1 VFGDAIGGRV
11 ADPKKAWATTC
22 RRAQIEDLHFHDLRH
37 EAGSRWIDR
46 GWPVSHVQVML
57 GHANLSQTSTY
68 LNLTEN
74 SLQDSMA
81 KYGTEPLHV
90 VAPEPDQEPQP
101 SCNEEAP
108 TEKQV
113 TVN

>member
-1 VFGDAIGGRV
+1 M
-11 ADPKKAWATTC
+11 
-22 RRAQIEDLHFHDLRH
+22 
-37 EAGSRWIDR
+37 
-46 GWPVSHVQVML
+46 SHVQAML

-81 KYGTEPLHV
+81 KHGTELLHV
-90 VAPEPDQEPQP
+90 VAPEADQERPP
-101 SCNEEAP
+101 SCNEAASS
-108 TEKQV
+108 EKQV